1 MSSIYSDEYQM
12 VIKLLRTARKEKGL
26 TQVTLAQA
34 LGRPQSF
41 VAKMESGERRLDVV
55 EFAHI
60 AALLSIDPVNVLN
73 VIMSK
78 YKS

>member
-1 MSSIYSDEYQM
+1 MPSIYSDEYQM

-34 LGRPQSF
+34 LGHPQSF

-78 YKS
+78 YK

>member
-1 MSSIYSDEYQM
+1 MPSIYSDEYQM
-12 VIKLLRTARKEKGL
+12 VIKLLRTARKAKGL

-78 YKS
+78 YK

>member
-1 MSSIYSDEYQM
+1 MPSIYSDEYQM

-41 VAKMESGERRLDVV
+41 AAKMESGERRLDVV

-78 YKS
+78 YK

>member
-1 MSSIYSDEYQM
+1 MPSIYSDEYQM

-26 TQVTLAQA
+26 IQVTLAQA

-78 YKS
+78 YK

>member
-1 MSSIYSDEYQM
+1 MPSIYSDEYQM
-12 VIKLLRTARKEKGL
+12 VTKILRTARKEKGL

-34 LGRPQSF
+34 LGHPQSF

-78 YKS
+78 YK

>member
-1 MSSIYSDEYQM
+1 MPSIYSDEYQM

>member
-1 MSSIYSDEYQM
+1 MPSIYSDEYQM

-60 AALLSIDPVNVLN
+60 AALLSIEPVNVLN

-78 YKS
+78 YK

>member
-1 MSSIYSDEYQM
+1 MPSIYSDEYQM
-12 VIKLLRTARKEKGL
+12 VIKLLCTARKEKGL

-60 AALLSIDPVNVLN
+60 AALLFIDPVNVLN

-78 YKS
+78 YK

>member
-1 MSSIYSDEYQM
+1 MPSIYSEEYQM
-12 VIKLLRTARKEKGL
+12 VIKLLRTARKAKGL
-26 TQVTLAQA
+26 TQVKLAQA

-60 AALLSIDPVNVLN
+60 AVLLSIDPANILN
-73 VIMSK
+73 IIMSK
-78 YKS
+78 YGT